1 MAEILDGAENPKG
14 EEDFEQETIRIP
26 YAIDSYEE
34 IGDIQPGP
42 EEHTDVIKRI
52 LPRVGWFITLNQ
64 D

>member
-26 YAIDSYEE
+26 YAIDNYEE

-42 EEHTDVIKRI
+42 EEHTDAIKRI
-52 LPRVGWFITLNQ
+52 LPRVG
-64 D
+64 